1 MFKLTLQKTSR
12 CHFLVSSNF
21 QNRLHTRHNVAS
33 ALLCKFI
40 VFCSSFLIL
49 DSTKY
54 VPPAITYFKYFLQIT
69 IRKRARLHTKKN
81 REEKKE
87 NREKQQPHKFIT
99 PNLTPNP
106 IQKLKALCA
115 EEPVFFCQ
123 PPSKASTS
131 LAFPRGHLGG
141 VHRHVHFSFLIPIY
155 DGFHWGCSD
164 PRLLLSR
171 PAPL

>member
-1 MFKLTLQKTSR
+1 MFKLTLKKPSR

-21 QNRLHTRHNVAS
+21 QNRLHTRHNMTS

-81 REEKKE
+81 RERKKKR
-87 NREKQQPHKFIT
+87 REKQQPHKFIT

-115 EEPVFFCQ
+115 EEPVFLSTTEQSLNFTRLSQ
-123 PPSKASTS
+123 RAPRWGPS
-131 LAFPRGHLGG
+131 PC
-141 VHRHVHFSFLIPIY
+141 SFLLP
-155 DGFHWGCSD
+155 H
-164 PRLLLSR
+164 PHL
-171 PAPL
+171 

>member
-87 NREKQQPHKFIT
+87 KRKTTTPQVHNTKLNTKSNTKAEGIVCRGASLFLSTTKQSLNFTRLSQRAPRWG
-99 PNLTPNP
+99 
-106 IQKLKALCA
+106 
-115 EEPVFFCQ
+115 
-123 PPSKASTS
+123 PS
-131 LAFPRGHLGG
+131 PC
-141 VHRHVHFSFLIPIY
+141 SFLLP
-155 DGFHWGCSD
+155 H
-164 PRLLLSR
+164 PHL
-171 PAPL
+171 